1 MSITVKVF
9 SGYKETYKKH
19 YEDAVKLAYLKDGIE
34 IDSKDLNYEIEYLE
48 GNGIA
53 SQRRNAKSSRTITVI
68 ENNEIKYLIGLS
80 NTGFDDDILLER
92 QAQNKQYKYGHSDYH
107 GNTYLLQ
114 GINKIFKY
122 YFDKKEENQNVKLY
136 FYLLD
141 TDRTYP
147 KNQYSIMSYRKL
159 ATLGFDVLNVDK
171 ISFDSFMKLGFSVD
185 ENIKDISYVSFN
197 KFLNDLAKISES
209 NSSNMP
215 SYLKC
220 IDYSYDINQEK
231 NETSVS
237 EVQNNDN
244 KLYIYTFKVL
254 GAEEYESFLTIWT
267 LSVLAKKENKKLK
280 FLLVPET
287 YNFRLGQE
295 VPKITKGF
303 SLPVAELL
311 KRIGLEQIFETTD
324 EVRQQINR
332 EEEQYQIS
340 KNNNTLRNQELFRN
354 NIRKKGI
361 QTKCYLCGCEIEEIL
376 EAAHL
381 WGVAE
386 IKNTSEDEIHK
397 AYGLFGD
404 NKDELFY
411 KKYMLANSGDN
422 GVWLCKNHHGLLDS
436 NFYCFESETGKV
448 LLKLKIDENE
458 RQFFENFTQEKKL
471 PDEILNDKTKM
482 FLSKRE
488 EIFKEFNLA

>member
-1 MSITVKVF
+1 
-9 SGYKETYKKH
+9 
-19 YEDAVKLAYLKDGIE
+19 
-34 IDSKDLNYEIEYLE
+34 
-48 GNGIA
+48 
-53 SQRRNAKSSRTITVI
+53 
-68 ENNEIKYLIGLS
+68 
-80 NTGFDDDILLER
+80 
-92 QAQNKQYKYGHSDYH
+92 
-107 GNTYLLQ
+107 
-114 GINKIFKY
+114 
-122 YFDKKEENQNVKLY
+122 
-136 FYLLD
+136 
-141 TDRTYP
+141 
-147 KNQYSIMSYRKL
+147 MSYRKL

-171 ISFDSFMKLGFSVD
+171 ISFDSFMKLGFSID

-231 NETSVS
+231 NESSVS

-458 RQFFENFTQEKKL
+458 RQFFENFTKEKKL